1 MPRTR
6 AHTVA
11 TAIAWLL
18 LAVAAPSTAS
28 AQTAPPAPPTPVRTT
43 ADSVVF
49 IRITPSSARAN
60 VISQERLDSLH
71 IVLRQMETQAV
82 GSRDWVE
89 LQNRVTAIMSDL
101 REQAPMAGRMT
112 PSPSRELTPGVYTFG
127 EGRLLRDP
135 IPTPRGWIGLNIDGP
150 HDVTLTGDG
159 EAVHYFEYPLV
170 VSVDPN
176 SPADRSGISSGDL
189 LMAYDGA
196 DVRQSWINM
205 TRLLQPDR
213 KITVTVKRDGQ
224 TKRYHVTVDS
234 APAGFV
240 RRLAIPLPAPNLRY
254 SFTPAV
260 PGALLPSMVAT
271 NALFGAT
278 MSDVTQ
284 ELASALSLSAGVL
297 VNAAPPESPAYK
309 GGLRVGD
316 VVTSAGG
323 VRVASV
329 NQFRHAVAAHADDR
343 QLVLEVRRKGQSR
356 QLTLRW

>member
-1 MPRTR
+1 MRR
-6 AHTVA
+6 A
-11 TAIAWLL
+11 TASVLIAATAL
-18 LAVAAPSTAS
+18 LAGSLPAVG
-28 AQTAPPAPPTPVRTT
+28 QTTPPPPGSRMGT

-49 IRITPSSARAN
+49 LRITPASPEAT

-71 IVLRQMETQAV
+71 RVIRQMEELSV
-82 GSRDWVE
+82 GTPEWRQMQ
-89 LQNRVTAIMSDL
+89 LRVTALLEGL
-101 REQAPMAGRMT
+101 REQSAVRTRLAPT
-112 PSPSRELTPGVYTFG
+112 PPRELVPGVFALG
-127 EGRLLRDP
+127 DAGSLRDP

-150 HDVTLTGDG
+150 HDVSITNDG

-176 SPADRSGISSGDL
+176 SPADRSGISTGDL

-213 KITVTVKRDGQ
+213 KIMVTVKRDGQ
-224 TKRYHVTVDS
+224 TRRYRVTVDS

-240 RRLAIPLPAPNLRY
+240 KRLAVPLPARNGNVAFL
-254 SFTPAV
+254 SLG
-260 PGALLPSMVAT
+260 PGDPLPSVVAP

-278 MSDVTQ
+278 LSDVTP
-284 ELASALSLSAGVL
+284 ELASALSISAGVL
-297 VNAAPPESPAYK
+297 VNAAPLESPAYK

-323 VRVASV
+323 VRVGSV
-329 NQFRHAVAAHADDR
+329 GQFRRAVFTHADEH
-343 QLVLEVRRKGQSR
+343 QLTLEVRRKGEAR